1 MVGAA
6 AIRISGTFYFPCV
19 LNLGCISGNSLLA
32 QSKWRKLSFAVLFAG
47 TVRQLTACN
56 FWTEARLVAI
66 VGIILTRAFG
76 SVGAGGFSAHLLL
89 LPRRLLQSVLG
100 RPTRL
105 CCWRAAKGIS
115 GRKFI
120 PAHHAKHSP

>member
-6 AIRISGTFYFPCV
+6 AIRISGTFFFPCV

-76 SVGAGGFSAHLLL
+76 SVGAGGVSAHLVLLPPCLL
-89 LPRRLLQSVLG
+89 LSVLV
-100 RPTRL
+100 RHLHVCLLRDAT
-105 CCWRAAKGIS
+105 
-115 GRKFI
+115 
-120 PAHHAKHSP
+120 